1 MPVLDEGLREFAVCS
16 DSEIEYSYPIC
27 RFEIVPQG
35 DSAESASFFLIV
47 VGISD
52 DGKVLVAFP
61 RKLGAGVLRVVY
73 FHLLLS
79 VKLCVL
85 KLE

>member
-1 MPVLDEGLREFAVCS
+1 MRDCGEFAVCS

-52 DGKVLVAFP
+52 DSKVLVAFP
-61 RKLGAGVLRVVY
+61 QKAWRRRAQGR
-73 FHLLLS
+73 LLPPS
-79 VKLCVL
+79 AISKALCF
-85 KLE
+85 E